1 MNPIQMMKLTLTSA
15 ACVLA
20 LNLSAASAADDYKID
35 TEKSEITFK
44 IMNKPPNA
52 ATATE
57 VPGKFTKFS
66 GKATF
71 DNADASKNS
80 VEVEV
85 ETSSVDTDNTKRDD
99 HLKNQ
104 DFFKVKE
111 HPKMTFK
118 STKVKKNDD
127 GDYDVTG
134 DFTLLGVT
142 KSISIV
148 LKKDGD
154 NTGTTTFQI
163 KRSDYGMKYRI
174 PDTAD
179 EVDVTIKFV
188 GKKEKAEK
196 EEAK

>member
-1 MNPIQMMKLTLTSA
+1 MMKKKSITGL
-15 ACVLA
+15 LA
-20 LNLSAASAADDYKID
+20 LAFSLSSALAADTYKID
-35 TEKSEITFK
+35 PDKSEITFK
-44 IMNKPPNA
+44 IMNKPPGA
-52 ATATE
+52 AKASE
-57 VPGKFTKFS
+57 VDGKFTKFS
-66 GKATF
+66 GTVKF
-71 DNADASKNS
+71 DAADASKNS

-85 ETSSVDTDNTKRDD
+85 ETTSVDTSNTKRDD
-99 HLKNQ
+99 HLRNQ

-127 GDYDVTG
+127 GDYEVEG
-134 DFTLLGVT
+134 DFTLLGKT

-154 NTGTTTFQI
+154 ATGTTSFQI

-188 GKKEKAEK
+188 GEKVTNGDGGEK
-196 EEAK
+196 GSK

>member
-1 MNPIQMMKLTLTSA
+1 MICSA
-15 ACVLA
+15 A
-20 LNLSAASAADDYKID
+20 AADKFTID
-35 TEKSEITFK
+35 TDKSEITFK
-44 IMNKPPNA
+44 IMNKPPGA
-52 ATATE
+52 PKASE

-66 GKATF
+66 GTAVF
-71 DNADASKNS
+71 DKDDASKNS

-85 ETSSVDTDNTKRDD
+85 ETSSVDTGNTKRDA

-111 HPKMTFK
+111 HPKMSFK
-118 STKVKKNDD
+118 STKVKKNKD
-127 GDYDVTG
+127 GDYDVVG
-134 DFTLLGVT
+134 DFTLLGKT

-154 NTGTTTFQI
+154 NTATTSFQI
-163 KRSDYGMKYRI
+163 KRSDYGMTYRV

-188 GKKEKAEK
+188 GKKA
-196 EEAK
+196 AK

>member
-1 MNPIQMMKLTLTSA
+1 MMKLKPITAL
-15 ACVLA
+15 LA
-20 LNLSAASAADDYKID
+20 LAFSLSNALAADTYTID
-35 TEKSEITFK
+35 AEKSEVTFK
-44 IMNKPPNA
+44 IMNKAPGA
-52 ATATE
+52 AEASE

-66 GKATF
+66 GTVKF
-71 DNADASKNS
+71 DAADASKNS

-85 ETSSVDTDNTKRDD
+85 ETTSVDTGNTKRDD
-99 HLKNQ
+99 HLRNQ

-127 GDYDVTG
+127 GDYEVEG
-134 DFTLLGVT
+134 DFTLLGKT

-154 NTGTTTFQI
+154 NTGTTSFQI
-163 KRSDYGMKYRI
+163 KRSDYGMNYRI

-179 EVDVTIKFV
+179 QVDVTIKFV
-188 GKKEKAEK
+188 GKKKSK
-196 EEAK
+196 

>member
-1 MNPIQMMKLTLTSA
+1 MTLIASA
-15 ACVLA
+15 LAVA
-20 LNLSAASAADDYKID
+20 LNLSSAAAGDSYKID
-35 TEKSEITFK
+35 PDKSEITFK
-44 IMNKPPNA
+44 IMNTPPKA
-52 ATATE
+52 SKASE
-57 VPGKFTKFS
+57 VSGKFTKFS
-66 GKATF
+66 GTAVF
-71 DNADASKNS
+71 DKADASKNS

-85 ETSSVDTDNTKRDD
+85 ETSSVDTGNAKRDS

-118 STKVKKNDD
+118 STKVTKNKD
-127 GDYDVTG
+127 GDYDVEG
-134 DFTLLGVT
+134 DFTLLGKT
-142 KSISIV
+142 KSISLV

-154 NTGTTTFQI
+154 ASGTTSFQI

-188 GKKEKAEK
+188 GKKNAPKEK
-196 EEAK
+196 